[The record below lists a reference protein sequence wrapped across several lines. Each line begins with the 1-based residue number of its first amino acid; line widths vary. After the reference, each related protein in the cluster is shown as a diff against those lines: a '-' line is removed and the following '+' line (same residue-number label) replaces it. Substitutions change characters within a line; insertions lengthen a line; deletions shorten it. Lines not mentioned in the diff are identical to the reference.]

1 MAMPKFESVAEYD
14 AHCSVEGRAAL
25 GVVRSLTAQLVKDP
39 EERLSYGIPTLFVG
53 GKRIVHMAAW
63 AEHLAL
69 YPVPPSPP
77 DDAGLVS
84 NLEPYVK
91 GKGTLHFPYAAGL
104 PTAVLERVLRAHL
117 IRAGQWPA

>member
-1 MAMPKFESVAEYD
+1 MASRPSSSVA
-14 AHCSVEGRAAL
+14 SG
-25 GVVRSLTAQLVKDP
+25 SSTWP
-39 EERLSYGIPTLFVG
+39 
-53 GKRIVHMAAW
+53 AW

-77 DDAGLVS
+77 DDPGLVS